1 MQLGTISGLEFGPN
15 RIFVEE
21 EYSLDD
27 KLDDKYVAYCRKKGL
42 RSHPHE
48 QIPGNG
54 NAGDEQGRDEEEK
67 KSLGSA
73 EVVTEYEEDDEEG
86 GRNGQDMDG
95 SEDHR
100 ANAENEVREE
110 HRIVEMILD

>member
-54 NAGDEQGRDEEEK
+54 DVGDEQEEEK

-73 EVVTEYEEDDEEG
+73 EVVTEYEEDEDEG
-86 GRNGQDMDG
+86 ARNGQDRNG
-95 SEDHR
+95 SEDR
-100 ANAENEVREE
+100 RTNAENEVREE